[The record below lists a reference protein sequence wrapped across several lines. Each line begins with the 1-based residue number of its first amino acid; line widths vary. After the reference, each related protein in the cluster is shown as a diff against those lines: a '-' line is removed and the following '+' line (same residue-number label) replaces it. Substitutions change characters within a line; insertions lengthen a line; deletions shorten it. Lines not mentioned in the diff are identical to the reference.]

1 MSHLPQHR
9 DPAFAIDV
17 WPALPLDAWRQT
29 YATLHMWTQ
38 IVGKIRL
45 SLTPLVNH
53 WWNVPLYVTS
63 RGLGTGAM
71 PYGGRDL
78 EIVFDFIDH
87 KLVVRSSDGQRKTM
101 PLIPRSVADFYHQL
115 MELLRSLGANVRIW
129 PMPVEV
135 SNPVPFPQDEQH
147 AAYEPEYARRVW
159 QILLQSEQVFQQFR
173 GKFIGKCSP
182 VHFFWGSFDL
192 AVTRFSGRR
201 APKRPDADRITREA
215 YSHECISHGFWPG
228 GSWFGKEIAAPVYY
242 SYTSPEPSGIRD
254 EPIHPTVAAFNPQLS
269 EFILPYDEVRTA
281 ESPRQML
288 MEFLQSTYAAGAK
301 CASWNRPE
309 LERQIVDP

>member
-1 MSHLPQHR
+1 MSHLPQPG
-9 DPAFAIDV
+9 DPALATDV
-17 WPALPLDAWRQT
+17 WPELPLDAWRQT

-63 RGLGTGAM
+63 RGLGTSAM

-87 KLVVRSSDGQRKTM
+87 NLVVTSSDGQRKTM
-101 PLIPRSVADFYHQL
+101 PLIPRSVADFYQQL
-115 MELLRSLGANVRIW
+115 MELLRSLGADVRIW

-135 SNPVPFPQDEQH
+135 SNPAPFPQDEQH

-159 QILLQSEQVFQQFR
+159 QILRMSAQVFQQFR
-173 GKFIGKCSP
+173 AEFIGKCSP

-201 APKRPDADRITREA
+201 APTRPGADRVTREA

-254 EPIHPTVAAFNPQLS
+254 EPIRPAVARFDPQLS

-281 ESPRQML
+281 ESPHQML
-288 MEFLQSTYAAGAK
+288 MEFLQSTYEAGAK
-301 CASWNRPE
+301 CASWNRQE
-309 LERQIVDP
+309 LERKIGEP